1 MLRNINKKDITQ
13 LHHIEEKT
21 QFSPWSEE
29 TFKKCMGEG
38 YPGWVIEKE
47 NRVIGFVMFSVKV
60 GECHIL
66 NIGVLPECQHQGYG
80 KQLLGH
86 ALDEAKKLGAGIAY
100 LEVRKLNSKA
110 IAMYKKFGFTQI
122 GERKNYYVYPQ
133 GAEDA
138 LIFAKDLQV
147 KII

>member
-1 MLRNINKKDITQ
+1 MLRNLYKKDIPS
-13 LHHIEEKT
+13 LLRIEEKT

-29 TFKKCMGEG
+29 IFKKCLAES

-47 NRVIGFVMFSVKV
+47 NQVIGFVMITIKV

-66 NIGVLPECQHQGYG
+66 NIGVLPEFQHQGYG
-80 KQLLGH
+80 KQLMSH
-86 ALDEAKKLGAGIAY
+86 ALDEAKKMGAGIAY

-122 GERKNYYVYPQ
+122 GERKNYYLYPQ
-133 GAEDA
+133 GSEDA
-138 LIFAKDLQV
+138 WVFAKDLQ
-147 KII
+147 I